1 MAEQADKAAQR
12 LFETNSAF
20 TDAACTPLAPE
31 GA

>member
-12 LFETNSAF
+12 LFETKSAF
-20 TDAACTPLAPE
+20 ADAACTSLAPE